1 MAENLDMAS
10 IWLRTAISFHIVAR
24 YDNRTPISD
33 VCNLQAVT
41 GASAR
46 ISDYNIISAIVDGF
60 NGVPYYVERHSNC
73 TGGPSSISKGKDHCQ
88 RHRMDSTA
96 PFDGQVVG
104 IAGCRLREK
113 APPRRR
119 PRLCQTGYAAGPR
132 QKGWRETLRGV
143 KWLRYILRFRGR

>member
-1 MAENLDMAS
+1 MAENLDMASQTSYPSIPRARYDNCVIIQIIVSISDMVENLDMAS

-88 RHRMDSTA
+88 
-96 PFDGQVVG
+96 
-104 IAGCRLREK
+104 
-113 APPRRR
+113 
-119 PRLCQTGYAAGPR
+119 
-132 QKGWRETLRGV
+132 
-143 KWLRYILRFRGR
+143 